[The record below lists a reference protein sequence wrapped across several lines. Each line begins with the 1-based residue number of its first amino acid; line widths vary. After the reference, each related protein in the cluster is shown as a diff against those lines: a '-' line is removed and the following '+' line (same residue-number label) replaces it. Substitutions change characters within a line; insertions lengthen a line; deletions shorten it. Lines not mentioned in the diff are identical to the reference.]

1 MKIDNA
7 IFISCWIFLLSIASN
22 QTVKTDQITDL
33 NRFYPS
39 VLKATEK
46 NPRLFLTKDCSHDR
60 NGYDSHHLICH
71 FITQP

>member
-1 MKIDNA
+1 MQYLYLVGY
-7 IFISCWIFLLSIASN
+7 FCCPLLLRD
-22 QTVKTDQITDL
+22 QTVQTDQITDL